1 MAWDYF
7 VILAG
12 MRTGSNLLQE
22 TLDAHPGIACHGELF
37 NPVFVGHARA
47 DRMWGIDLAARNADP
62 LALIARMRAKS
73 DGLPGFRLFPDHDP
87 RVLAH
92 VLEDPRV
99 AKIVLTRNPLEQYL
113 SHRIAQATGQWR
125 LGDATGARTARV
137 RFDADGFAAHL
148 ADRQAHLRRIEH
160 AFQVTGQTAFR
171 LDYADLTD
179 PDVLAGLARF
189 LGVSGGLSTSGRT
202 KKQNPAPPEE
212 LVDNPDEML
221 AALARSEFLT
231 GASAA
236 VWEPRRGPGMPRHV
250 AGVRAP
256 LLFLAMDTGG
266 DPGVEGWMAALDGV
280 DPSALRRGFTQRDLR
295 AWRRDNPGARS
306 FAVVRHPGHRLHA
319 AFRALVAEAAHPRAQ
334 GIVQGYG
341 VSLPEGGFDD
351 PATERIAYLAF
362 LGFVAA
368 NLDGQTGLP
377 VHPSWATQAAL
388 LDGVASAVLPDAV
401 LRADRLEKGLAWLA
415 AEVGREAPAVALP
428 PSPPPPF
435 ADDPEVAAAVAR
447 AHRRDMLAFGFGA

>member
-1 MAWDYF
+1 MRWDYF

-37 NPVFVGHARA
+37 NPVFVGRAKA

-62 LALIARMRAKS
+62 MALIARMRERSA
-73 DGLPGFRLFPDHDP
+73 GLPGFRLFPDHDP

-92 VLEDPRV
+92 VLDAPRV
-99 AKIVLTRNPLEQYL
+99 AKVILTRNPLEQYL

-125 LGDATGARTARV
+125 LGDAKGARTARV

-148 ADRQAHLRRIEH
+148 ADRQAHLRGIER
-160 AFQVTGQTAFR
+160 AVQVTGQTAFR

-179 PDVLAGLARF
+179 ADVLAGLARF
-189 LGVSGGLSTSGRT
+189 LGVEGALVPSSRT
-202 KKQNPAPPEE
+202 KKQNPAPPED
-212 LVDNPDEML
+212 LVDNPEEMR
-221 AALARSEFLT
+221 AALARPEFLT
-231 GASAA
+231 GDAAAA

-250 AGVRAP
+250 AAARAP
-256 LLFLAMDTGG
+256 VLFLAL
-266 DPGVEGWMAALDGV
+266 DPGGHPAVEGWLAALDGV
-280 DPSALRRGFTQRDLR
+280 TPRDLRRDFTQRSLR
-295 AWRRDNPGARS
+295 VWRRDHPGARS
-306 FAVVRHPGHRLHA
+306 FAVVRHPGHRLWA
-319 AFRALVAEAAHPRAQ
+319 AFRALAADPAAPRAQ
-334 GIVQGYG
+334 AIARGYG
-341 VSLPEGGFDD
+341 VDFG
-351 PATERIAYLAF
+351 AAAERDAYLAF

-368 NLDGQTGLP
+368 NLDGQTGVP

-388 LDGVASAVLPDAV
+388 LDGVAAAVLPDAV
-401 LRADRLEKGLAWLA
+401 FRVDRLEQGLAWLSS
-415 AEVGREAPAVALP
+415 EVGHTGPDTPL
-428 PSPPPPF
+428 PPPPPLPH

>member
-37 NPVFVGHARA
+37 NPVFVGRARA

-62 LALIARMRAKS
+62 HALIARMRAKS

-92 VLEDPRV
+92 VLDAPRV
-99 AKIVLTRNPLEQYL
+99 AKVILTRNPLEQYL

-137 RFDADGFAAHL
+137 RFDADGFARHL
-148 ADRQAHLRRIEH
+148 ADRQAHLRGIEH
-160 AFQVTGQTAFR
+160 ALQVTGQTAFR
-171 LDYADLTD
+171 LDYGDLTD
-179 PDVLAGLARF
+179 ADVLAGLARF
-189 LGVSGGLSTSGRT
+189 LGVDGALAPSTRT

-212 LVDNPDEML
+212 LVENPGEML
-221 AALARSEFLT
+221 AALAGPEFLT
-231 GASAA
+231 GDAAAA

-250 AGVRAP
+250 AAARAP
-256 LLFLAMDTGG
+256 LLFLSLDPGG
-266 DPGVEGWMAALDGV
+266 DPGVEAWLAALDGV
-280 DPSALRRGFTQRDLR
+280 VPGDLRRGFTQRSLR
-295 AWRRDNPGARS
+295 AWRRANPGVRS
-306 FAVVRHPGHRLHA
+306 FAVVRHPGHRLFA
-319 AFRALVAEAAHPRAQ
+319 AFRMLAASPAAPRAQ
-334 GIVQGYG
+334 AIALGYG
-341 VSLPEGGFDD
+341 VDFGAKGDAQRL
-351 PATERIAYLAF
+351 AYLAF

-368 NLDGQTGLP
+368 NLDGQTGVP

-388 LDGVASAVLPDAV
+388 LDGVAAAVVPDAV
-401 LRADRLEKGLAWLA
+401 FRADRLEQGLIWLA
-415 AEVGREAPAVALP
+415 AEVGRKAPDAALSPVP
-428 PSPPPPF
+428 PLPF
-435 ADDPEVAAAVAR
+435 AGDPEVAAAVAR
-447 AHRRDMLAFGFGA
+447 AHRRDMLAFGFAG